1 MNISL
6 ILQKGNNNN
15 NNNNILLLPI
25 SNRKQFLGKNSWCAL
40 SVPILGKVAQVK

>member
-6 ILQKGNNNN
+6 ILQKGKNN